1 MLTSSLYIHNGKY
14 LSPSIYFSRVLSVN
28 VCCISFFNVF
38 YAVRNP
44 FKMCMKCAIKIL
56 PLPCDLALMELI
68 HLLPCRW
75 LEPAAYMFLNHV
87 NAFV

>member
-1 MLTSSLYIHNGKY
+1 
-14 LSPSIYFSRVLSVN
+14 
-28 VCCISFFNVF
+28 
-38 YAVRNP
+38 
-44 FKMCMKCAIKIL
+44 MKCAIKIL

-68 HLLPCRW
+68 HLLLCRE